1 MIDFPKYNFF
11 KGLNNSGS
19 LCQVI
24 RNHCCTLKKLK
35 GGYAFVCING
45 NYYIASNEFW
55 FMLKPS
61 QNQIVIDPFGIRI
74 TYLVTSAASSLW
86 LKSKNI
92 LQKYYLWMFLFF
104 DYSVLKNNPLY
115 LNPFSRVEK
124 QVKWAQ
130 GVGFPTVWIFW
141 WHHIYIALCAK
152 NCKLAGKNP

>member
-1 MIDFPKYNFF
+1 MSSDQKSLLHFEKTKRRICICVHKWQLLHCKQWILIYAKTVSKSNCDRPFWDK
-11 KGLNNSGS
+11 NN
-19 LCQVI
+19 
-24 RNHCCTLKKLK
+24 
-35 GGYAFVCING
+35 
-45 NYYIASNEFW
+45 
-55 FMLKPS
+55 
-61 QNQIVIDPFGIRI
+61 
-74 TYLVTSAASSLW
+74 LVTSAASSLW